1 MKHLYCFTV
10 FTLLLNSFFFIGCAG
25 RYFRPSVQQALK
37 PKHFALS
44 EWPYREYWTGIVF
57 NGKRVGFSHFRLA
70 PVDEKKGLYD
80 IHSEAYLRVRLLMFD
95 KTIKLKSFD
104 RVAADLSLVRFRYTY
119 DLDGNRLQL
128 RGRRVDQRFE
138 VEILSRGQTHRQ
150 TIALKDKLYPTS
162 VIALYPTLHG
172 LAVDRRFTYR
182 VYDGETK
189 SVATVKQDILAYE
202 ESDLFRGQAF
212 KVKTRLHG
220 HTVTSWLD
228 DHGRPLLEMS
238 LGGVFIAV
246 LENKKNAQNY
256 LTAAALNK
264 DETLLDF
271 SLIKSNITIDNPDDV
286 KSMKIE
292 LSGIDESFD
301 IPSDQRQQCRISE
314 DKHICRTHTQI
325 QKPEKASPSL
335 DPSKM
340 ERYLQPSLTVPSGNP
355 LIHQTAE
362 DIINDTLGTLN
373 RVRSIFDWLGNN
385 IEQKPVDVF
394 TALDVLA
401 GRKAE
406 CQGHSLLYAA
416 FARAAGIPTRV
427 VNGVV
432 YSKNH
437 RGFLYHTWAESLIDD
452 RWMAVDPTLRQI
464 PADATHIKLIEG
476 ERMGDLLPLVDLI
489 GHIEI
494 EIIALDN

>member
-104 RVAADLSLVRFRYTY
+104 RVAVDLSLVRFRYTY

-128 RGRRVDQRFE
+128 
-138 VEILSRGQTHRQ
+138 
-150 TIALKDKLYPTS
+150 
-162 VIALYPTLHG
+162 
-172 LAVDRRFTYR
+172 
-182 VYDGETK
+182 
-189 SVATVKQDILAYE
+189 
-202 ESDLFRGQAF
+202 RGQAF

-271 SLIKSNITIDNPDDV
+271 SLIKSNITIDNPGDV

-292 LSGIDESFD
+292 LSGIDESFN

-325 QKPEKASPSL
+325 QKTEKASPSV

-416 FARAAGIPTRV
+416 FARAAEIPTRV

-452 RWMAVDPTLRQI
+452 RWMAVDHTLRQL
-464 PADATHIKLIEG
+464 PAHATHINLIEG
-476 ERMGDLLPLVDLI
+476 DRMSHLWPLVDLI

>member
-1 MKHLYCFTV
+1 MKHRACFTIIMILM
-10 FTLLLNSFFFIGCAG
+10 TSSLLVSCTG
-25 RYFRPSVQQALK
+25 RYFRPSVHQPLP

-44 EWPYREYWTGIVF
+44 KWPYGEYWAGIVF
-57 NGKRVGFSHFRLA
+57 NGKRVGFSHFKLTPA
-70 PVDEKKGLYD
+70 AEKTGLYD
-80 IHSEAYLRVRLLMFD
+80 IHSDAYLHVRLLMFD

-128 RGRRVDQRFE
+128 RGRRVDRRLE

-150 TIALKDKLYPTS
+150 IIPLKDKLYPTS
-162 VIALYPTLHG
+162 VITLYPTLHG
-172 LAVDRRFTYR
+172 LAVERRYTYR

-202 ESDLFRGQAF
+202 ESKLFSGQAF

-238 LGGVFIAV
+238 LGGVIIAA
-246 LENKKNAQNY
+246 LENKKTAQNY

-271 SLIKSNITIDNPDDV
+271 SLIKSNIAIDNPYGV
-286 KSMKIE
+286 ASMEME
-292 LSGIDESFD
+292 LSGINDSFK
-301 IPSDQRQQCRISE
+301 IPSDQRQHCRARGE
-314 DKHICRTHTQI
+314 KRVCRTHSQI
-325 QKPEKASPSL
+325 QNVKRASPAV
-335 DPSKM
+335 DVGQVK
-340 ERYLQPSLTVPSGNP
+340 RYLQPSLTVPSRNP
-355 LIHQTAE
+355 LVHKTAE
-362 DIINDTLGTLN
+362 DIISDTRGTLN
-373 RVRSIFDWLGNN
+373 RVSSIFDWIRNN

-394 TALDVLA
+394 TALDVLE

-437 RGFLYHTWAESLIDD
+437 RGFLYHTWAESLVDG
-452 RWMAVDPTLRQI
+452 RWLAVDPTLRQI

-476 ERMGDLLPLVDLI
+476 EGLGDLLPLVDLI
-489 GHIEI
+489 GNMKIQ
-494 EIIALDN
+494 IIDMNY